1 MRNVPWASHFVDLS
15 GIRTHYVESGEA
27 GAPTLVLLHGGGAGA
42 DSVGNWRQ
50 AMPLL
55 ARDFRVLAMDLVGFG
70 RTGKPD
76 PSQYAYSQQDR
87 NAHLAE
93 FITALGLEPAILVG
107 NSMGG
112 ATALGVAM
120 ERPHLVRALV
130 LMGSAGLNARITE
143 SLKPIVYY
151 DFTRA
156 GMERLVAALTAPG
169 FKADE
174 ELIDRRYELSVEPD
188 TRLAYQATMKWIQD
202 QGGLFYPEDAL
213 RAVTVP
219 TLVVNGK
226 DDRVVPLA
234 NAFRMLELLHN
245 SWGYILPHC
254 GHWAMIEA
262 PQEFALA
269 TRDFVLSKVLA

>member
-1 MRNVPWASHFVDLS
+1 MDRVPWTSHFVEV
-15 GIRTHYVESGEA
+15 GAIRTHYVAA
-27 GAPTLVLLHGGGAGA
+27 GDPAAPALVLLHGGGAGA

-70 RTGKPD
+70 QTGKPD
-76 PSQYAYSQQDR
+76 PAKYAYSQQDR

-93 FITALGLEPAILVG
+93 FLLALDLAPAILVG

-120 ERPHLVRALV
+120 ERPQLVRALV
-130 LMGSAGLNARITE
+130 LMGSAGLNARISE

-169 FKADE
+169 FKADD
-174 ELIDRRYELSVEPD
+174 ELVRRRYELSVEPD
-188 TRLAYQATMKWIQD
+188 TRRAYQATMEWIHA

-213 RAVTVP
+213 RTVSAP

-226 DDRVVPLA
+226 EDQVVPLA
-234 NAFRMLELLHN
+234 NAFRLLELLRN

-262 PQEFALA
+262 PEDFAGA
-269 TRDFVLSKVLA
+269 TRSFVLSKVL

>member
-1 MRNVPWASHFVDLS
+1 MRNVPWTSHFVDLS

-70 RTGKPD
+70 QTGKPD
-76 PSQYAYSQQDR
+76 PSHYAYSQQDR

-120 ERPHLVRALV
+120 ERPQLARALV

-188 TRLAYQATMKWIQD
+188 TRRAYQATMKWIHA

-213 RAVTVP
+213 RTVTAP

-262 PQEFALA
+262 PQDFALV

>member
-1 MRNVPWASHFVDLS
+1 
-15 GIRTHYVESGEA
+15 
-27 GAPTLVLLHGGGAGA
+27 
-42 DSVGNWRQ
+42 
-50 AMPLL
+50 
-55 ARDFRVLAMDLVGFG
+55 
-70 RTGKPD
+70 
-76 PSQYAYSQQDR
+76 
-87 NAHLAE
+87 
-93 FITALGLEPAILVG
+93 
-107 NSMGG
+107 MGG

-120 ERPHLVRALV
+120 ERPQLVRALV

-188 TRLAYQATMKWIQD
+188 TRRAYQATMKWIHA

-213 RAVTVP
+213 RAVTAP

-262 PQEFALA
+262 PQDFALA

>member
-70 RTGKPD
+70 QTGKPD

-120 ERPHLVRALV
+120 EQPDLVRALV

-213 RAVTVP
+213 RTVTAP

-234 NAFRMLELLHN
+234 NAFRMLELLRN

-262 PQEFALA
+262 PQDFALA

>member
-42 DSVGNWRQ
+42 DSVGNWRE

-70 RTGKPD
+70 QTGKPD
-76 PSQYAYSQQDR
+76 PTQYAYSQQDR

-93 FITALGLEPAILVG
+93 FITALRLEPAILVG

-120 ERPHLVRALV
+120 ERPPLVRALV

-188 TRLAYQATMKWIQD
+188 TRRAYQATMKWIHA

-213 RAVTVP
+213 RAVTAP

-262 PQEFALA
+262 PQDFALA